1 MLPSDPFV
9 TSCGLGAQNCSKI
22 QYFVVRCFCGGVLVV
37 VFVWWCS
44 CGCGVGGVF
53 VVVFLRW

>member
-1 MLPSDPFV
+1 MRRSGVCVVLFV
-9 TSCGLGAQNCSKI
+9 CGV
-22 QYFVVRCFCGGVLVV
+22 FVVV

-53 VVVFLRW
+53 VVGVFAVVV